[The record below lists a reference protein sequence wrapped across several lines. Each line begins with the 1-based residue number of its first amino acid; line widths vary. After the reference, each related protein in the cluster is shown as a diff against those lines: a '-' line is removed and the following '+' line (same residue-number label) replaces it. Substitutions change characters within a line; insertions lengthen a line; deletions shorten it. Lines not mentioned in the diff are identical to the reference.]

1 MRQIKKEKKK
11 KMLRNNFGLK
21 LAIYFA
27 TIMCNFA
34 SFAQDQSSFHA
45 VYENKNPIFTEFTD
59 EDYYKFTYLRDWRIN
74 HNNRFESFSDGC
86 AFCGI
91 DVNNKGY
98 IVTTTLSDSSDE
110 NFPNRKSIYPY
121 ATRIFKIGFVNNK
134 AGGLRESVQLKEREA
149 TEREKKDIYEYCQVG
164 EVHYP
169 DAILDNKEIKSIIP
183 KGVRINLY
191 LKEDL
196 NNDGAPDYIVVF
208 THPTMVGTY
217 GFSKDLQVKLIQ
229 IYSNIKQSRYDI
241 QYVNHISRAHP
252 CDIKIVKVKGLPG
265 KQVMIRSYS
274 PPNNNSGTWGVS
286 IDLVWVKEGW

>member
-191 LKEDL
+191 LKEEL
-196 NNDGAPDYIVVF
+196 RLTKHI
-208 THPTMVGTY
+208 
-217 GFSKDLQVKLIQ
+217 FSYAKA
-229 IYSNIKQSRYDI
+229 IK
-241 QYVNHISRAHP
+241 A
-252 CDIKIVKVKGLPG
+252 
-265 KQVMIRSYS
+265 
-274 PPNNNSGTWGVS
+274 VS
-286 IDLVWVKEGW
+286 IICIIQKVLRSTAKSKLLTVAASAVGVLFVEVGA